1 MTKAKAFQSIG
12 HHAINVLARLEARK
26 AAKEQ
31 FRQRGIR
38 DYRHVELL
46 RQASEYL
53 AAHPELY
60 EVALARAW
68 QMGMD
73 HERIANAVFDDDRRV
88 WRKPRP
94 HVSQSDP
101 RESTIEKTQEKLQ
114 PVGD

>member
-53 AAHPELY
+53 AQHPELF

-88 WRKPRP
+88 WRKPRLP
-94 HVSQSDP
+94 VSQSDHDKTGT
-101 RESTIEKTQEKLQ
+101 ENTTEKAQL
-114 PVGD
+114 VGD

>member
-1 MTKAKAFQSIG
+1 MTKANAFQQLG
-12 HHAINVLARLEARK
+12 TAAIKVLARLEARK

-38 DYRHVELL
+38 DYRHIELL
-46 RQASEYL
+46 QQAREYL

-73 HERIANAVFDDDRRV
+73 RERINEAVFDDDRRV
-88 WRKPRP
+88 WRKPR
-94 HVSQSDP
+94 S
-101 RESTIEKTQEKLQ
+101 
-114 PVGD
+114 PVT

>member
-1 MTKAKAFQSIG
+1 MTKANAFQQLGAS
-12 HHAINVLARLEARK
+12 AIKVLARLEARK

-31 FRQRGIR
+31 LRQRGIR

-46 RQASEYL
+46 QRASEYL

-73 HERIANAVFDDDRRV
+73 KERINATLYDDKRR
-88 WRKPRP
+88 
-94 HVSQSDP
+94 
-101 RESTIEKTQEKLQ
+101 
-114 PVGD
+114 PVGSSDNAKTGVDNAQQFPPPKGD

>member
-12 HHAINVLARLEARK
+12 SAAIKVLARLEARK

-31 FRQRGIR
+31 FRAQGIR
-38 DYRHVELL
+38 TYRHVELL

-53 AAHPELY
+53 AQHPELY

-73 HERIANAVFDDDRRV
+73 RERVNAA
-88 WRKPRP
+88 WRKPRRP
-94 HVSQSDP
+94 VSLSDP
-101 RESTIEKTQEKLQ
+101 AKSGTETTAKIPQL
-114 PVGD
+114 VGD

>member
-68 QMGMD
+68 EMGMVEQA
-73 HERIANAVFDDDRRV
+73 ERIDKTNYDDQR
-88 WRKPRP
+88 RKPGCDFNLKRRSS
-94 HVSQSDP
+94 VA
-101 RESTIEKTQEKLQ
+101 
-114 PVGD
+114 